1 VLHQQLKGNNNNNN
15 NNNNPMQHVQKS
27 ASLNI
32 GLPVDIY
39 DVAVVNSFLL
49 HGLQSFF
56 RA

>member
-1 VLHQQLKGNNNNNN
+1 VLHQQLKGNNN

-32 GLPVDIY
+32 CLPVDIY